1 MEVVNYNGDIY
12 LADVI
17 DSKEGADSVSYN
29 RTYKFYDYDRIK
41 ALDGKVVTE
50 NELDKYAVFT
60 EHVTG
65 TKLPFKEVEDLPSI
79 RVKVEIVKVMTV
91 EVAKPKTIYTF

>member
-41 ALDGKVVTE
+41 A
-50 NELDKYAVFT
+50 
-60 EHVTG
+60 
-65 TKLPFKEVEDLPSI
+65 
-79 RVKVEIVKVMTV
+79 
-91 EVAKPKTIYTF
+91 